1 MQARRVAG
9 VPLWAPLLA
18 LAMWLAILAYRAEAD
33 PSLRPWSVLTLWL
46 ASLVVFLASAYAV
59 PKGQVRCRASPR
71 WSKLE
76 VVALLGFVIAA
87 LLVRT
92 IALDRVPQSFG
103 GDEAELGIQAR
114 AVLYGELRDPFT
126 TGWAGHPTVW
136 SFVQAASLGVF
147 GDDVFGVRMIA
158 ALLGAAT
165 VPLLYVFAR
174 RSYGRELALVAAT
187 LLTTYQ
193 LHVHYSRIGVNSV
206 GDAFWLL
213 LGLVLLLEGLRRAS
227 PLLMAS
233 AGVSAGLAQHFYL
246 GSRLVP
252 LVLASVV
259 AHQLLVN
266 RAAVRPSVRY
276 LPLAALGFLLGYGP
290 GVRVPLYHWEEY
302 NARISQVGVFQS
314 GWFDSR
320 RALGDSAFDIARHQL
335 GQSFGAFTHI
345 SDRAVNYLPEMPFLD
360 TVSALFFVIGLVVVA
375 LEWRRA
381 ESGALI
387 AWIVGA
393 AVTGGVLLVDPP
405 HSHRYV
411 IVAPAL
417 CIVVAL
423 GIVRTA
429 GAVIRLTP
437 RARPAWIAAASVLV
451 LGIAFWNFD
460 FYFREYS
467 SRYMYAGFH
476 RGEEATALGRYLD
489 GEGDGAYVY
498 FLGAPVRFLSHGSIR
513 FLAPRM
519 RGIDVEEQLVD
530 VQQVPEGPRSAPEC
544 VRGPARIDC
553 PELAVVRSVHPEGR
567 SGAGS

>member
-246 GSRLVP
+246 GSRLRAARARERRR
-252 LVLASVV
+252 ASM
-259 AHQLLVN
+259 LVN

-302 NARISQVGVFQS
+302 NARISQVGISNPGGSIAAVLS
-314 GWFDSR
+314 GTALSTSLGISSASLSAPSRTSPIEPSTTCPRCRSSTPFRRCSSSSVSSSSRSNGVEPSQERSSPGSSGQRLRAAFCSSTRPTATGMSSSR
-320 RALGDSAFDIARHQL
+320 RR
-335 GQSFGAFTHI
+335 
-345 SDRAVNYLPEMPFLD
+345 
-360 TVSALFFVIGLVVVA
+360 
-375 LEWRRA
+375 
-381 ESGALI
+381 
-387 AWIVGA
+387 
-393 AVTGGVLLVDPP
+393 
-405 HSHRYV
+405 
-411 IVAPAL
+411 
-417 CIVVAL
+417 C
-423 GIVRTA
+423 
-429 GAVIRLTP
+429 
-437 RARPAWIAAASVLV
+437 AS
-451 LGIAFWNFD
+451 
-460 FYFREYS
+460 S
-467 SRYMYAGFH
+467 S
-476 RGEEATALGRYLD
+476 LW
-489 GEGDGAYVY
+489 
-498 FLGAPVRFLSHGSIR
+498 GS
-513 FLAPRM
+513 
-519 RGIDVEEQLVD
+519 
-530 VQQVPEGPRSAPEC
+530 C
-544 VRGPARIDC
+544 VRLAR
-553 PELAVVRSVHPEGR
+553 
-567 SGAGS
+567 